1 MFTWQPESNQF
12 PITPTSS
19 SGTAAERYWQELGA
33 SPDLA
38 ANMEKFAYRMKAL
51 GHETFF
57 VQIWR
62 SYAQQ
67 NSLYSQG
74 RTTPGKRVTDAR
86 PMQSAH
92 CAMID
97 GRPASQAFDIAPRIG
112 DRIYWPMDE
121 TTQRFWSDARDSGKM
136 LGLVWGATF
145 NTPPRDFGHF
155 QLSTFKKAAQ

>member
-1 MFTWQPESNQF
+1 MFTWRPESNKF
-12 PITPTSS
+12 PITPTTSS
-19 SGTAAERYWQELGA
+19 PTAAGPNWQALGA
-33 SPDLA
+33 SPTLA
-38 ANMEKFAYRMKAL
+38 ANMAAFAYRMQAL
-51 GHETFF
+51 GHELCF

-67 NSLYSQG
+67 NALYAQG
-74 RTTPGKRVTDAR
+74 RTTPGKKVTDAR
-86 PMQSAH
+86 PFQSAH

-97 GRPASQAFDIAPRIG
+97 GLPASQAFDVAPRID

-121 TTQRFWSDARDSGKM
+121 TTQRFWSDARDSGRM